1 MQRKLDAER
10 KDATKATNTRW
21 IEEKGM
27 TKKRQTQ
34 YSGIG
39 GQAVLEGVMMK
50 NKSKYAVAVR
60 KPDGD
65 IDVQVEEYK
74 GVCGEKSFAKLPL
87 IRGIF
92 AFIDS
97 LILGMRVTMHSASFY
112 EDEEEAVQETSKKTS
127 GNKSDDIVMGI
138 TVVFSVILAVG
149 LFMLL
154 PFWLSDLLGK
164 YIRNASLIAILEG
177 LFRIV
182 IFVGYIVAISLMK
195 DIRRLYMYHGAEH
208 KCINCIERGRP
219 LNVKNV
225 IRSSRQ
231 HKRCG
236 TSFLLFVVLVSV
248 IVFFFIRVDNM
259 ALKLILRL
267 LLVPVIAG
275 ISYEIIRFAG
285 RSDNIVIRMISAPGM
300 WMQRL
305 TTKEPDEDMIKV
317 AICSVE
323 AVFDWKAYLIENFGY
338 ENETFEDEDL

>member
-1 MQRKLDAER
+1 MA
-10 KDATKATNTRW
+10 
-21 IEEKGM
+21 
-27 TKKRQTQ
+27 KKRQTQ

-50 NKSKYAVAVR
+50 NNSKYAVAVR

-74 GVCGEKSFAKLPL
+74 GVCGEKAFAKLPL
-87 IRGIF
+87 IRGVF

-112 EDEEEAVQETSKKTS
+112 EEEVAQETAKKTS
-127 GNKSDDIVMGI
+127 ESKSEDFMMGI
-138 TVVFSVILAVG
+138 AVVLAVVLAVA

-154 PFWLSDLLGK
+154 PFWLSNLLGK
-164 YIRNASLIAILEG
+164 YIRNASLVAIFEG
-177 LFRIV
+177 VFRIM
-182 IFVGYIVAISLMK
+182 IFVGYIVVISLMK
-195 DIRRLYMYHGAEH
+195 DIKRLYMYHGAEH

-225 IRSSRQ
+225 MRSSRQ
-231 HKRCG
+231 HRRCG
-236 TSFLLFVVLVSV
+236 TSFLLFVVLISV

-259 ALKLILRL
+259 ALKLVLRL

-275 ISYEIIRFAG
+275 ISYEIIRLAG
-285 RSDNIVIRMISAPGM
+285 RSDKIIIRIISAPGM

-305 TTKEPDEDMIKV
+305 TTKEPDEEMVKV

-323 AVFDWKAYLIENFGY
+323 AVFDWKAYLIENFAY
-338 ENETFEDEDL
+338 ENETFEDENL